1 MIVSIFSTYVAN
13 SLSLSSL
20 RKAPR
25 TLAALREKL
34 FLLWGSLEE
43 QKSRNSSAP
52 RQIDGNSRSPNKKE
66 ARQNRPFQCCL
77 KEYGVKKRIE
87 QHVEEVESDS
97 GNEGGSESEGQSGQE
112 RTNFKSSWT
121 WERRWRMFGCT
132 II

>member
-1 MIVSIFSTYVAN
+1 MIVSIFFMYVAN

-20 RKAPR
+20 RKSP
-25 TLAALREKL
+25 TSLAALREKL
-34 FLLWGSLEE
+34 FLLWGNLEE
-43 QKSRNSSAP
+43 QKPRNSSAP

-66 ARQNRPFQCCL
+66 TRQNRPFQCCL

-87 QHVEEVESDS
+87 QHVEKVESDS

-112 RTNFKSSWT
+112 RINFKSNWT